1 MWERHIEKYLCQI
14 ELVNFIEVMTSDK
27 NYDVERISKED
38 RNLIFYLKNIVHRN
52 LIMDR
57 GSQLELL
64 YAYEEYETFEK
75 SDSIPEYKHINSL

>member
-1 MWERHIEKYLCQI
+1 
-14 ELVNFIEVMTSDK
+14 MTSDK
-27 NYDVERISKED
+27 NNDVERISKED

-52 LIMDR
+52 IIMDR